1 MILLTSAAVT
11 ECDLTHKSQYL
22 DEKLESGGGS
32 REMME
37 IIMYV
42 VHGQTQQ

>member
-1 MILLTSAAVT
+1 MILSTSAAVT

-32 REMME
+32 HEMME
-37 IIMYV
+37 IMNYV
-42 VHGQTQQ
+42 VGRQMQQ